1 MFKFEENKD
10 LTPLTTFG
18 IPAKARYF
26 AEYSS
31 ERELMHLVKT
41 PVYNDNEVLHIGGGS
56 NLLFENDFNGLIIHS
71 AIKGITDYRKDESTV
86 FVIAGAG
93 EKWDDLVAHCVENGF
108 AGLENL
114 SHIPGEA
121 GASAI
126 QNVGAYGVEAKDY
139 LHAVECYDRKLNK
152 VVTLRAEE
160 CGLGY
165 RDSIFKREAKGRY
178 FIMRVSFR
186 LIPGGAPRHL
196 SYGHLKNLEERL
208 GHMPDIKEVREE
220 IIKVRKSKLPEP
232 EDIGSAGSFFKNPVV
247 SREYYEKVVK
257 KVDPEAPCYDL
268 PEGMVKLPA
277 GWLIE
282 HAGLK
287 GKRIG
292 GAEVYP
298 KQCLVIANTGD
309 ASAADVVKLARFIR
323 TTVGWKYHVALEP
336 EVNFINTAIDV
347 TVLGSGTSKGI
358 PEIGC
363 HCEVCESSDI
373 HDRRQRA
380 SVLVQTHG
388 LDILIDASAD
398 FRRQALDNGIDHL
411 DAVLITHQHYDHV
424 GGLDDLRPI
433 STGHDIPLY
442 LTEGVATDLR
452 KRLDYCFRPI
462 AYLGVHSFNLNII
475 SEHEPFFING
485 LRIIPIGVNHGKM
498 PILGFRI
505 GAFAYITDA
514 KTIEFEELEKLLGV
528 DTLIINALRKTE
540 HFAHLTLDEALAIIR
555 KVSPRRAYI
564 THLSHEMGLHA
575 EVEKE
580 LPENVHLAYD
590 GLHIKID

>member
-10 LTPLTTFG
+10 ITSLTTFG

-26 AEYSS
+26 AEYAS
-31 ERELMHLVKT
+31 ERELLHLVKT

-56 NLLFENDFNGLIIHS
+56 NLLFENDFNGLVIHS
-71 AIKGITDYRKDESTV
+71 AIKGITDYRKDDATV

-93 EKWDDLVAHCVENGF
+93 EKWDDLVAHCVEKGF

-139 LHAVECYDRKLNK
+139 LHAVECYDRELNK

-165 RDSIFKREAKGRY
+165 RDSIFKHKAKGRY
-178 FIMRVSFR
+178 FIMRVSYR
-186 LIPGGAPRHL
+186 LVPDGEPQHL
-196 SYGHLKNLEERL
+196 SYGPLKNLEERL
-208 GHMPDIKEVREE
+208 GHKPTIAEVREE
-220 IIKVRKSKLPEP
+220 IINVRKSKLPEP
-232 EDIGSAGSFFKNPVV
+232 EETGSAGSFFKNPVV

-257 KVDPEAPCYDL
+257 KVDPAAPGYEL
-268 PEGMVKLPA
+268 PDDKVKLPA

-309 ASAADVVKLARFIR
+309 ANAGDVVKLAREVR
-323 TTVGWKYHVALEP
+323 TTVGWKFHVALEP

-363 HCEVCESSDI
+363 HCEVCESGDA
-373 HDRRQRA
+373 HDKRQRA

-388 LDILIDASAD
+388 LDILIDSSAD
-398 FRRQALDNGIDHL
+398 FRRQALDNDIDHL

-433 STGHDIPLY
+433 STGHNVPLY
-442 LTEGVATDLR
+442 LSERVASDLR
-452 KRLDYCFRPI
+452 KRLDYCFRPHP
-462 AYLGVHSFNLNII
+462 YPGVPTFDLNII
-475 SEHEPFFING
+475 SEREPFFIKG
-485 LRIIPIGVNHGKM
+485 LKIIPIGVNHGKM
-498 PILGFRI
+498 PILGYRI

-514 KTIEFEELEKLLGV
+514 KTIEFEELEKLMGV

-540 HFAHLTLDEALAIIR
+540 HFAHLTLEEALAIIR
-555 KVSPRRAYI
+555 KVSPRKAYI

-590 GLHIKID
+590 GLHIKIE